1 MRGIGL
7 NKCDL
12 CRCLSLGLLFLR
24 KYTLSFF
31 HGQVTSFTNNF
42 QVEGYMNILTLY
54 LCYMYTH

>member
-24 KYTLSFF
+24 KYALSFF
-31 HGQVTSFTNNF
+31 QGQVTSFTNNF
-42 QVEGYMNILTLY
+42 QVEGYMNVFTLY